1 MLTHVILLTRKI
13 YPPRKPQYMY
23 TILCQF
29 LYCQVYAQY
38 TYLNSDNIIMCHVF
52 KGMYFTIKSVS
63 VFARCVARHNV
74 YAQKQ

>member
-1 MLTHVILLTRKI
+1 
-13 YPPRKPQYMY
+13 MY
-23 TILCQF
+23 TILCHF

-52 KGMYFTIKSVS
+52 KGMCFTIKSVS

-74 YAQKQ
+74 YAQKQWSLDSINMYVDGTALYDN